1 MSFYIRLLFHPW
13 LQIHLCYPQLIL
25 PNSNTASVLA
35 IIEVIPVATSAPT
48 VIGIAAMTGLIFM
61 VLIPLLPQTGTKVI
75 GSSPDGLLLVGSG
88 PLTPVL

>member
-1 MSFYIRLLFHPW
+1 
-13 LQIHLCYPQLIL
+13 
-25 PNSNTASVLA
+25 
-35 IIEVIPVATSAPT
+35 VATSAPT

>member
-13 LQIHLCYPQLIL
+13 LQIHLYYPLLIL
-25 PNSNTASVLA
+25 LSSNTASVLA